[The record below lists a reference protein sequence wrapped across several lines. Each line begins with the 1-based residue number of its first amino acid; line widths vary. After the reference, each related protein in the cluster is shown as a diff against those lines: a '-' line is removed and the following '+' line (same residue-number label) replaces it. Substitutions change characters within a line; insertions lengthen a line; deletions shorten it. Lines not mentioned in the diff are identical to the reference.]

1 MQLRWLD
8 QTFVFGEGKG
18 ESESGWALTKRLGKY
33 LREMENLKSFKNNI
47 LWFLTDSCT
56 VHLKLKGLD
65 DYRQGERETKITVKT
80 SGMVSTKY

>member
-1 MQLRWLD
+1 
-8 QTFVFGEGKG
+8 
-18 ESESGWALTKRLGKY
+18 
-33 LREMENLKSFKNNI
+33 MENLKSFKNNI